1 MDCWMDTMVFWM
13 SAVLWIG
20 ISIGLLVYRMNMYR
34 ELDLFVIR
42 MGESYLG
49 LPSDMYLCLIFWS
62 LYIYCYLY
70 YSNMH
75 ES

>member
-1 MDCWMDTMVFWM
+1 
-13 SAVLWIG
+13 
-20 ISIGLLVYRMNMYR
+20 MNMYR